1 MSKNPLVCFM
11 KEDHFEINLYLT
23 FLFSK
28 FHKESKEIAR
38 EQTETVD
45 KYC

>member
-1 MSKNPLVCFM
+1 MNKNPLICFI

-28 FHKESKEIAR
+28 FHKESKEIAK
-38 EQTETVD
+38 EQTTSLD
-45 KYC
+45 RSC